1 MHPEDWYKLVV
12 HNQVIVPVRGAGCII
27 RLFLLSRKTAVAV
40 PVRGAG
46 CIGKRVQTRMGIFV
60 DLAQSHKNN
69 ITQKR

>member
-1 MHPEDWYKLVV
+1 M
-12 HNQVIVPVRGAGCII
+12 
-27 RLFLLSRKTAVAV
+27 LLRKDIEAAV

-60 DLAQSHKNN
+60 DLAQSYKDN